1 MAERKN
7 RKNLKDRGA
16 LPGGAAAA
24 CVLVAWGVVA
34 FQPVAGDDGGGE
46 PAAGT
51 AREVAT
57 ALEPVSP
64 PAPPAPPASAA
75 TRDAPV
81 PPWKLDERWS
91 QAGELG
97 EGALDRIEKEYQRH
111 EEEGDPFRFRAE
123 MDACRK
129 DLERAGALLEALA
142 RDYAADAEAKRS
154 IEVRRQRYAGK
165 LRATRK

>member
-16 LPGGAAAA
+16 LPGAAAA
-24 CVLVAWGVVA
+24 VCVLAAWGVVA
-34 FQPVAGDDGGGE
+34 YQPAAGDEGGGE
-46 PAAGT
+46 PAAVT
-51 AREVAT
+51 AREDAT
-57 ALEPVSP
+57 ALVPLSP
-64 PAPPAPPASAA
+64 PAAPAPPAVTP
-75 TRDAPV
+75 DAPV

-97 EGALDRIEKEYQRH
+97 EGALDRIEKEYRRH